1 MKVIA
6 DISIVPMGVEASVSK
21 YIRVAHKA
29 LADANLNAML
39 CPYGTVV
46 EGEYDDVTRAIKS
59 AVEAVHAMG
68 VPRIT
73 MTIKMGS
80 RTDKEQTAK
89 DKLDA
94 VLKK

>member
-21 YIRVAHKA
+21 YIKVAHQV
-29 LADANLNAML
+29 LVDADLSARL

-46 EGEYDDVTRAIKS
+46 EGEYGDVTAAMELAMK
-59 AVEAVHAMG
+59 AVFDMG
-68 VPRIT
+68 VPRVT
-73 MTIKMGS
+73 MTIKMGA
-80 RTDKEQTAK
+80 RVDKEQSAQ